1 ILQSCTAILEVY
13 RNNAL
18 ADREIITLYEANVNS
33 SNFTVN
39 TIGSV
44 DYIGANVINN
54 GKIDVLNGDTIII
67 KYNTKY
73 DTSTPN
79 YYQKSYRVTLT
90 PTIISFNIERG
101 TYLFNLTD
109 NCYSGDTLWVI
120 ITDTDQNMSSTTN
133 ETLQVILTIVKSTT
147 GDLAYDTVVLT
158 CTEGIAS
165 AGGVSISNNAST
177 FVGWLNI
184 EDAAAFT
191 TSDNKL
197 QVPYTTE
204 ILNKKALYYYQ
215 IRLYYKDPD
224 SVEELV
230 DYLPFK

>member
-1 ILQSCTAILEVY
+1 
-13 RNNAL
+13 
-18 ADREIITLYEANVNS
+18 
-33 SNFTVN
+33 
-39 TIGSV
+39 
-44 DYIGANVINN
+44 
-54 GKIDVLNGDTIII
+54 
-67 KYNTKY
+67 
-73 DTSTPN
+73 
-79 YYQKSYRVTLT
+79 
-90 PTIISFNIERG
+90 
-101 TYLFNLTD
+101 
-109 NCYSGDTLWVI
+109 
-120 ITDTDQNMSSTTN
+120 DQNMNSTTN

-158 CTEGIAS
+158 CTEGTAS